1 MSVLRESA
9 VGLFKPWEVWSRDH
23 GHISGTVVCELEQGN
38 RAWDG

>member
-9 VGLFKPWEVWSRDH
+9 VVLFKPWEGWSRDR
-23 GHISGTVVCELEQGN
+23 GHISETVVCGLEQGN